1 MPFSADQFA
10 DSIIG
15 DVAPDLDDFS
25 DEFVADDERDGDG
38 GSRPIVPLVDMEVG
52 STDSAKGYANFYVI
66 NTDFR
71 LRDFLQTKA
80 GFTPA
85 FH

>member
-1 MPFSADQFA
+1 MPFSADEFA

-38 GSRPIVPLVDMEVG
+38 GLRPIVPLVDMEVG
-52 STDSAKGYANFYVI
+52 SADSSKRYANFYVI
-66 NTDFR
+66 NADFR
-71 LRDFLQTKA
+71 LRNFLQPEP
-80 GFTPA
+80 GLTPA